1 MKLKIVWVSQRTIL
15 GCIRVTLAL
24 GSEVLISILH
34 ILYLELQGQ
43 VTLLSIGPCIMYERP
58 YLPPFLIAFLLS
70 FLGTSDQ
77 VLNSRLALRY
87 ARGMKDE
94 GLLLSSI
101 PKSIRSGL
109 PQNEAGRPLH
119 PISAVVLLDTDPA
132 ALLIPVLYCPLPSQP
147 LPP

>member
-1 MKLKIVWVSQRTIL
+1 
-15 GCIRVTLAL
+15 
-24 GSEVLISILH
+24 
-34 ILYLELQGQ
+34 
-43 VTLLSIGPCIMYERP
+43 MYERP